1 MLLKTVTATVLVC
14 FLSACASP
22 TVVQSKQSRDSEMSC
37 DQLKAANAEAQDFE
51 SKARKERG
59 VTGTNVAAAILF
71 WPAMIGTYKNT
82 EEAMEAAK
90 DSIRI
95 VRFGFS
101 AASAKIARPSK
112 TSPPGDF
119 IRIRT
124 SCPRSSD
131 IRATSSRASL

>member
-37 DQLKAANAEAQDFE
+37 DQLKTANAEAQDFE

-82 EEAMEAAK
+82 EEAIEAAK
-90 DSIRI
+90 DRQKHLE
-95 VRFGFS
+95 
-101 AASAKIARPSK
+101 KIADEK
-112 TSPPGDF
+112 K
-119 IRIRT
+119 
-124 SCPRSSD
+124 CK
-131 IRATSSRASL
+131 LV